1 MPLCTLVPDVDTVT
15 VKLGS
20 GAPGIWAGSSCGM
33 PIGRIS
39 HHDHPTFGIPRQ
51 GVTSSVTSEPTAKQA
66 QTVSGA
72 KHFVHRI
79 CDLSFLKL
87 ASPEK
92 TGPRIEQ
99 AQPYHAK
106 PRTTVA
112 ANCYARYPHSRPRQ
126 CAQTAR
132 RISRHR
138 ARPAKGGKAHQKPY
152 RVIKKPGKADARV
165 ACSAGGAPFWGG
177 SRENGSR
184 VPGIRGKLSRACR

>member
-92 TGPRIEQ
+92 TGRESNKRNLTTPSPERPW
-99 AQPYHAK
+99 QPIAMLVIH
-106 PRTTVA
+106 TA
-112 ANCYARYPHSRPRQ
+112 ALANARKRLAASPDTGR
-126 CAQTAR
+126 AR
-132 RISRHR
+132 RR
-138 ARPAKGGKAHQKPY
+138 A
-152 RVIKKPGKADARV
+152 ARRTK
-165 ACSAGGAPFWGG
+165 SHTG
-177 SRENGSR
+177 
-184 VPGIRGKLSRACR
+184 L